1 MALDPEAKLTV
12 PPKSGKSDLL
22 VVTLRV
28 RLLVIYTYINLSG
41 KFRETPH
48 LASYYIFIDPSYYD
62 L

>member
-48 LASYYIFIDPSYYD
+48 LAS
-62 L
+62 